1 VRAVVTGAAGFV
13 GSHLVSRLL
22 AEEWQVVGIDNLVTG
37 RDENLVDESAMSGF
51 SFVSQDVSEGPLRID
66 DDVDL
71 VLHFAS
77 PASPPDYFRHP
88 LETLRVGSLGTQHV
102 LDLAIGK
109 GARVVLASTSEVYGD
124 PLVHPQPETYWGNV
138 NPVGPRSVYDEAKRY
153 AEALAMAYER
163 VHGLPVALA
172 RIFNTY
178 GPRMRRDD
186 GRAVPNFVVQ
196 ALHDDPITVYGDGA
210 QTRSLCYVD
219 DLIEGV
225 MRLAASTHVGPM
237 NLGNPEEVTVLALA
251 SLIRELAASSSRI
264 VFVDPAPDDPS
275 RRKPDIAL
283 ATSVLGWEP
292 SIPLRDG
299 LERALAWA
307 TPRW

>member
-22 AEEWQVVGIDNLVTG
+22 AEGWEVLGIDNLVTG
-37 RDENLVDESAMSGF
+37 RDENLAHIDTDAF
-51 SFVSQDVSEGPLRID
+51 ALLHQDASEELHVGG
-66 DDVDL
+66 DVDMVAHL
-71 VLHFAS
+71 AS

-88 LETLRVGSLGTQHV
+88 LETLRAGSLGTQRV
-102 LDLAIGK
+102 LDLALEK
-109 GARVVLASTSEVYGD
+109 GARVLLASTSEVYGD

-138 NPVGPRSVYDEAKRY
+138 NPIGPRSVYDEAKRY

-163 VHGLPVALA
+163 VHGLPIALA

-196 ALHDDPITVYGDGA
+196 ALHDDPITVHGDGS

-219 DLIEGV
+219 DLVDGLV
-225 MRLAASTHVGPM
+225 RLAASGHVGPM
-237 NLGNPEEVTVLALA
+237 NLGNPQEVTILQLATLV
-251 SLIRELAASSSRI
+251 RELAGSSSTITFIERL
-264 VFVDPAPDDPS
+264 VDDPA

-283 ATSVLGWEP
+283 AVRALGWEP
-292 SIPLRDG
+292 TIPLREG
-299 LERALAWA
+299 LERTLSWA
-307 TPRW
+307 KPLW